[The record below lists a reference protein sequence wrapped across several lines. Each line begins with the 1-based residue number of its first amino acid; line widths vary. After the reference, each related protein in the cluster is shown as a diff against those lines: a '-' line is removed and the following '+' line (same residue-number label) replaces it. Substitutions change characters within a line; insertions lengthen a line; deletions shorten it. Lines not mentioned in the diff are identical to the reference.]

1 VLRFPDAH
9 QPNVIGE
16 KLNPYRRKMKSSLTT
31 KVPSP
36 ANQGGH
42 GSSDATTQ
50 KTKIQPKRGPEST
63 GSSTILYTTQP
74 AGTKGS
80 NKGAK

>member
-1 VLRFPDAH
+1 
-9 QPNVIGE
+9 
-16 KLNPYRRKMKSSLTT
+16 MKSSLTT

-50 KTKIQPKRGPEST
+50 KTGIQKKAGADMPGAST
-63 GSSTILYTTQP
+63 VLYTTQP

>member
-1 VLRFPDAH
+1 MAT
-9 QPNVIGE
+9 
-16 KLNPYRRKMKSSLTT
+16 KSKFGAS
-31 KVPSP
+31 VPKP

-42 GSSDATTQ
+42 GVAPVQ
-50 KTKIQPKRGPEST
+50 PAKIQAAPKHAAPGKST
-63 GSSTILYTTQP
+63 QVYTKQP

>member
-1 VLRFPDAH
+1 MAT
-9 QPNVIGE
+9 
-16 KLNPYRRKMKSSLTT
+16 MKASLTT
-31 KVPSP
+31 SVPKP

-50 KTKIQPKRGPEST
+50 KTKIQPKAGAAKAGAST
-63 GSSTILYTTQP
+63 VLYTKQP

>member
-1 VLRFPDAH
+1 
-9 QPNVIGE
+9 
-16 KLNPYRRKMKSSLTT
+16 MKSSLTT

-50 KTKIQPKRGPEST
+50 KTKIQPKRGPEAT
-63 GSSTILYTTQP
+63 GDSTILYTQQP

>member
-1 VLRFPDAH
+1 MA
-9 QPNVIGE
+9 
-16 KLNPYRRKMKSSLTT
+16 KSSMTT
-31 KVPSP
+31 NVPKP

-50 KTKIQPKRGPEST
+50 KTKIQSKAGST
-63 GSSTILYTTQP
+63 KPGASSILFTKQP
-74 AGTKGS
+74 SGTRVY